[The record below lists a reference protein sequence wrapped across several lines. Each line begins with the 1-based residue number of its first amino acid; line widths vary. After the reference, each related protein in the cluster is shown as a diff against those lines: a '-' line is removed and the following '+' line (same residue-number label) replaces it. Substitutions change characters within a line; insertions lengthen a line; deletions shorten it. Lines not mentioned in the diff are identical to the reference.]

1 MASLIISKAKLIKNW
16 ILPFFENDPLLGI
29 KKIQYDLCLK
39 AVLVIFAD
47 PNYSQKRQ
55 ESLIYWLLELTKYQG
70 RAKEKNLLA
79 KYLYSNTDSISLCQS
94 SSIAENKGS
103 ETILLPKATIV
114 ETVALASPTTP

>member
-1 MASLIISKAKLIKNW
+1 
-16 ILPFFENDPLLGI
+16 
-29 KKIQYDLCLK
+29 
-39 AVLVIFAD
+39 
-47 PNYSQKRQ
+47 
-55 ESLIYWLLELTKYQG
+55 LTKYQG

-94 SSIAENKGS
+94 SSIADNKGS